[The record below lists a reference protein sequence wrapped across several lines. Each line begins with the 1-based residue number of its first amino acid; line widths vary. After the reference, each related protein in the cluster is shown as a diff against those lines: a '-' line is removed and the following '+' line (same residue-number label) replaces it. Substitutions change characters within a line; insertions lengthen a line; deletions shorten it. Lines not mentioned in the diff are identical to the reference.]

1 MNFISV
7 IIIHEQHTLVNLGKF
22 ETYCTFAVLS
32 KYQSTLAYLRGCTM
46 LFQVDSCII
55 QLRKFLALSQFF
67 ELKCK
72 YCHKRLVHHCYP
84 SKGPIAS
91 PHSHYFNLRFT
102 TNSSHYNNLRTT
114 FWRVLQC
121 MLQSNCLERLLIL
134 RFSINFE
141 YGIKVFTSRAK
152 SNTKIYQRTAKY
164 DFLYYKT

>member
-1 MNFISV
+1 M
-7 IIIHEQHTLVNLGKF
+7 LVNLGKF
-22 ETYCTFAVLS
+22 ETYCTFAVLPT
-32 KYQSTLAYLRGCTM
+32 YQSTLAYLRGCMM

-72 YCHKRLVHHCYP
+72 YCHKRLAHHCYP

-102 TNSSHYNNLRTT
+102 INNSHYNNIRNT

-121 MLQSNCLERLLIL
+121 ML
-134 RFSINFE
+134 
-141 YGIKVFTSRAK
+141 
-152 SNTKIYQRTAKY
+152 
-164 DFLYYKT
+164 